1 MRPLPRGGEG
11 GAAGDLGSLCPLA
24 LPCCRPVQ
32 QPDAVAGPA
41 LGSPEFED
49 LPFSPPGKVPRGQQL
64 GRAYENSSEFGESKA
79 KDEDRREAQN
89 IAVPHGQGAEG
100 AERGRISNTHCLMR

>member
-1 MRPLPRGGEG
+1 MPRGGEG

-49 LPFSPPGKVPRGQQL
+49 LPFSSPGKVPRGQQL

-79 KDEDRREAQN
+79 KDEDRREDSKYSC
-89 IAVPHGQGAEG
+89 PPRPGGR
-100 AERGRISNTHCLMR
+100 RGRKGQDL